1 MTCKT
6 NHICVISKFILTS
19 DMSAFF
25 HPESRLGLLGKKNI
39 SNASLLDL
47 KLRNHKGVII
57 AVNLS
62 WNMEH
67 TQYSIMTEH

>member
-1 MTCKT
+1 MPCKT
-6 NHICVISKFILTS
+6 IHICVISKFSLTS
-19 DMSAFF
+19 DMPAFI
-25 HPESRLGLLGKKNI
+25 HPESRLGLLGEENI

-47 KLRNHKGVII
+47 KLLNHKGVII

-67 TQYSIMTEH
+67 TQYSILTEH